1 MVWREGLV
9 GCSPHYLDRSL
20 LSSFGL
26 VVDTSSGGTS
36 LVLKVTREWLPLP
49 PRSTPASF
57 LRWEAAI
64 CGWLPAGGTVGKW
77 SCKAEGGRHIVGIP
91 LQRGLT

>member
-26 VVDTSSGGTS
+26 VVDTSLG
-36 LVLKVTREWLPLP
+36 V
-49 PRSTPASF
+49 
-57 LRWEAAI
+57 
-64 CGWLPAGGTVGKW
+64 
-77 SCKAEGGRHIVGIP
+77 P
-91 LQRGLT
+91 LQSSR